1 MEAKPA
7 IPLLLDEIGAEEFSG
22 INRYTLRCLRRERRG
37 PVVVRLGRSIR
48 FRPEDLAAYVEA
60 NRVAPADLPSIEHRV
75 ARGPAAA
82 GARRR

>member
-7 IPLLLDEIGAEEFSG
+7 IPLLLDEIGADAYSG
-22 INRYTLRCLRRERRG
+22 INRFTLRFLRRERRG
-37 PVVVRLGRSIR
+37 PVVVKIGRSVR
-48 FRPEDLAAYVEA
+48 YRPEDLDAFIQA
-60 NRVAPADLPSIEHRV
+60 NRVAPSDLPSVEHRV